1 MTTSQPGERSPRHLK
16 NNSASHA
23 LPRSHAIAIPASF
36 NYAAAVRMQALV
48 LLGLLALLTL
58 LPTCA
63 SPEQE
68 PDWRW
73 KQMNPNYRPP
83 YPQEETV
90 R

>member
-1 MTTSQPGERSPRHLK
+1 M
-16 NNSASHA
+16 
-23 LPRSHAIAIPASF
+23 
-36 NYAAAVRMQALV
+36 RMQALV

-58 LPTCA
+58 LPACV

-68 PDWRW
+68 SDWRW
-73 KQMNPNYRPP
+73 KQMNPSYRPP